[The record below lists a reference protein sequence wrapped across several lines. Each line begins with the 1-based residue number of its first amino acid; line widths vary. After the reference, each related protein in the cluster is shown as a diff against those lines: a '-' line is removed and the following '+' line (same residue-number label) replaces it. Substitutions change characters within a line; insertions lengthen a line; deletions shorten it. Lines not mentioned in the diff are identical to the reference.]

1 VSPKPGNDNKQM
13 IRVGTE
19 RPNALLFTG
28 GVGALVDLPNLSV
41 IVRGLDAWDHD
52 KSQFGDLTEPR
63 LLRNVRAVLGRQ
75 VTALKPAPYLE
86 RAPGDKPWGDHA
98 RVGVPVT
105 PFPRWMRCSRCSLL
119 TALHG
124 DGSSGAFLYRNSN
137 PYKPDEARFVHENCT
152 QARQSKIKP
161 SAIPARFV
169 LACKEGHL
177 DEFPYVEYVHR
188 GRGCSKGVD
197 AKLEFHDPGL
207 NAGSAISIYC
217 SGGAKRTMADA
228 LKHQADPYKE
238 TLPLCRGRHP
248 HLGAF
253 ADAGCGKTVRAMVL
267 GASNQWF
274 SVVAR
279 ALYIPDQSGLLNEL
293 VTQHWPKLAMV
304 TAEDQLAMAL
314 NFADELK
321 LLKDLNPD
329 ELWAEIQRRHDDVP
343 TEAEDLTKREY
354 LALSDPTKARKG
366 DPDYEARIVAQVPTG
381 WEPLVHRVVAVTRL
395 RETKALLGFTRI
407 DAPEYGEVD
416 PDDVQRAPIC
426 RNGQP
431 TWVPAAVTRGEGIF
445 LHLNTATLAAWEA
458 VADDSPHLA
467 NLRRAHRQWR
477 INRALDG
484 PHDDYWPGDRYLLL
498 HTLSHLL
505 IREIALECG
514 YASASIT
521 ERLYATTRDG
531 RDEAGILL
539 YTAASDSEGT
549 LGGLVRLAQPEDL
562 GRILRAAFANARRCS
577 SDPLC
582 GDHSPT
588 DTEDTLHAAACHACL
603 FASETSCQRGNRFLD
618 RSLVVPLHPTE
629 ANLDLLHHLGGL
641 PGPA

>member
-1 VSPKPGNDNKQM
+1 VSAEKQM

-41 IVRGLDAWDHD
+41 IVRGLDAWDH
-52 KSQFGDLTEPR
+52 SRSELTDLTEPR
-63 LLRNVRAVLGRQ
+63 LLRNVRAVLGHQ
-75 VTALKPAPYLE
+75 VSALKPAPYLE
-86 RAPGDKPWGDHA
+86 RAPGEKPTGDHA

-119 TALHG
+119 TAVQA
-124 DGSSGAFLYRNSN
+124 DGTSGAFLFRNSN
-137 PYKPDEARFVHENCT
+137 PYKPDEARFVHENCL
-152 QARQSKIKP
+152 QAKQAKVKP
-161 SAIPARFV
+161 SALPARFV
-169 LACKEGHL
+169 LACKDGHL
-177 DEFPYVEYVHR
+177 DEFPYVHYVHK
-188 GRGCSKGVD
+188 GSDCPKGVD
-197 AKLEFHDPGL
+197 GKLEFHDPGL

-217 SGGAKRTMADA
+217 SCGAKRTMRDA
-228 LKHQADPYKE
+228 LKHHSDPYKE
-238 TLPLCRGRHP
+238 ILPLCRGRNP

-253 ADAGCGKTVRAMVL
+253 EPSGCGKTVRAMVL

-274 SVVAR
+274 SLLAR
-279 ALYIPDQSGLLNEL
+279 ALYIPDQGSALNEV
-293 VTQHWPKLAMV
+293 VTKHWPKLASV
-304 TAEDQLAMAL
+304 EDRPSLDMAVKY
-314 NFADELK
+314 ADELK
-321 LLKDLNPD
+321 PLKAFDLD
-329 ELWAEIQRRHDDVP
+329 KVWSEIERRLADVP
-343 TEAEDLTKREY
+343 AEAEDLTEREY
-354 LALSDPTKARKG
+354 LALSDPTKAAKG
-366 DPDYEARIVAQVPTG
+366 DADFEARVVEHLPAG
-381 WEPLVHRVVAVTRL
+381 WEPLLDKVVAVTRL

-407 DAPEYGEVD
+407 DAPEYGEVE
-416 PDDVQRAPIC
+416 PDSVQRAPLV
-426 RNGQP
+426 RGGKP
-431 TWVPAAVTRGEGIF
+431 TWVPAAITRGEGIF
-445 LHLNTATLAAWEA
+445 LHLNCDTLKAWEA
-458 VADDSPHLA
+458 VAEASPHLD

-477 INRALDG
+477 VNRAMNG

-521 ERLYATTRDG
+521 ERIYATTRDG

-549 LGGLVRLAQPEDL
+549 LGGLVRLAQPAEL
-562 GRILRAAFANARRCS
+562 ARILRAAFGNARRCS

-582 GDHSPT
+582 GDHAPL
-588 DTEDTLHAAACHACL
+588 DTEDTLHGAACHACL

-618 RSLVVPLHPTE
+618 RRLVVPVDGQEPK
-629 ANLDLLHHLGGL
+629 LDLLYHIGGL